1 MEDEFLVIKLW
12 EAFITFLVTKKRVK
26 VLSGDT
32 LTTHKILLSD
42 KSQDGKKKGCLITFT
57 QSLDQPDSYL

>member
-12 EAFITFLVTKKRVK
+12 EMFITLLLTKKRVK

-32 LTTHKILLSD
+32 FTTHKILLSD
-42 KSQDGKKKGCLITFT
+42 KSQGGKKRGCLITFT
-57 QSLDQPDSYL
+57 QSLHQPDSYL